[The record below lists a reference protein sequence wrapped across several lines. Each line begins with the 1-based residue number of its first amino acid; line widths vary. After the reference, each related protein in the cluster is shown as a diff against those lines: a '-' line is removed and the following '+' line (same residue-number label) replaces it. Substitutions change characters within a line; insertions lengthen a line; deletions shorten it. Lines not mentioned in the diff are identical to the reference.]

1 MSVGNGKGLTYRV
14 LRSYV
19 DECKERGIDAI
30 AAAREV
36 WGDDIEVV
44 VVDTLPTDEEN

>member
-19 DECKERGIDAI
+19 DECKEAGIDAI
-30 AAAREV
+30 AQAREI
-36 WGDDIEVV
+36 WGEDIVV
-44 VVDTLPTDEEN
+44 EVVDTLPTEEN